1 MAGNKNSGRPKLYEE
16 WHKISAINKLWE
28 KLNNKIMAGEELSEY
43 EEKVILSLL
52 PKTIQTKTDITSDG
66 KSLIVNIDKDI
77 AEKYV
82 TNTKSENNSEGQA

>member
-1 MAGNKNSGRPKLYEE
+1 MAGNKNSGRPKIYEE

-28 KLNNKIMAGEELSEY
+28 KLNNKIMANEELSEY
-43 EEKVILSLL
+43 EERVILSLL

-66 KSLIVNIDKDI
+66 KSLVINLDKDI

-82 TNTKSENNSEGQA
+82 THSQPKDNSKG